1 MSKLYDIK
9 NPEYVKTLSIKE
21 LESLCEEIREFLID
35 NNSQTGGHLAPNLG
49 TVELIVALHKVFDSP
64 KDKIIFDVGHQAYT
78 HKILTG
84 RAAQFNTLRK
94 YGGLSGFLKRRESE
108 HDIWEA
114 GHSSTSISA
123 ATGFAYAR
131 DLQGEDYHVVAVIGD
146 GSLTSGLAYEA
157 LNHLGQSGKRVIV
170 ILNDNKMSISQNV
183 GAVNV
188 MLNKMRVSRRYQKAK
203 NIYLRVIKKEKH
215 IFNLAKRIRD
225 GVKSFFLQ
233 NNVFEEMGFEYY
245 GPIDGHD
252 LPTVIHFLNKV
263 KTIDKPVLVHLVTK
277 KGKGYKY
284 AENDECGIWHGV
296 GPFNKETGEFL
307 NKSQANVKSWSKI
320 ICEGVTRLAKEDERI
335 VVITPAMKQGS
346 ALESFEQAFPDRI
359 IDVGIAEEHAITFA
373 GGLAMSNMKPFVSIY
388 STFLQRAYDQINH
401 DLALQ
406 DLPVVVGVDRAGLV
420 DGDGETHQG
429 IFDVAFLRHIPNT
442 YIMMPKDAHEAYDL
456 LYTAFKSEKLCFI
469 RYPRGNAST
478 EGLDEHQFTYIPLG
492 SWTIEREGE
501 DYIFITYGPGIDY
514 IKSICDKNQI
524 NAKVINARFIKPIDE
539 KLLKDLI
546 SENKPIIVFEEVVR
560 TSSLNSAILEFAQK
574 ERLSISNIYSMAIND
589 TYVGQ
594 GDRNLLYKELHLDEE
609 SILKL
614 INSLKDEANEER
626 TN

>member
-1 MSKLYDIK
+1 MSKLNEIK
-9 NPEYVKTLSIKE
+9 NPEFVKTLSIKE
-21 LESLCEEIREFLID
+21 LEVLCQEIRDFLID
-35 NNSQTGGHLAPNLG
+35 NISQTGGHLAPNLG

-84 RAAQFNTLRK
+84 RGEKFNTLRK
-94 YGGLSGFLKRRESE
+94 HQGLSGFLKRNESE

-131 DLQGEDYHVVAVIGD
+131 DLKGEDYHVVAVIGD

-157 LNHLGQSGKRVIV
+157 LNHLGQSGKKVIV
-170 ILNDNKMSISQNV
+170 VLNDNKMSISQNV
-183 GAVNV
+183 GAINV

-215 IFNLAKRIRD
+215 IFGLAKRVRD
-225 GVKSFFLQ
+225 GIKSFFLQ
-233 NNVFEEMGFEYY
+233 NNIFEEMGFEYY

-252 LPTVIHFLNKV
+252 LATVIHFLNKV

-277 KGKGYKY
+277 KGKGYKF
-284 AENDECGIWHGV
+284 AENDDCGIWHGV

-307 NKSQANVKSWSKI
+307 NKPKENIKSWSKI
-320 ICEGVTRLAKEDERI
+320 ISEGVTRLAQDDKRI

-346 ALESFEQAFPDRI
+346 ALECFEAAFPDRI

-373 GGLAMSNMKPFVSIY
+373 GGLAMCNMKPFVTIY

-401 DLALQ
+401 DLARQ
-406 DLPVVVGVDRAGLV
+406 NLPVVVGIDRAGLV

-429 IFDVAFLRHIPNT
+429 IFDIAFLRHIPNT
-442 YIMMPKDAHEAYDL
+442 IIMMPKDPREAYNL
-456 LYTAFKSEKLCFI
+456 LYTAFESEKLCFI
-469 RYPRGNAST
+469 RYPRGNAVVD
-478 EGLDEHQFTYIPLG
+478 GLDSHVFINVPLG
-492 SWTIEREGE
+492 SWTVEREGNKL
-501 DYIFITYGPGIDY
+501 IFITYGPGVDY
-514 IKSICDKNQI
+514 IKSICDKHNI
-524 NAKVINARFIKPIDE
+524 DAKVINARFIKPLDE
-539 KLLKDLI
+539 SLLKELLN
-546 SENKPIIVFEEVVR
+546 EQKPIIVFEEVVR

-574 ERLSISNIYSMAIND
+574 EHLSIDKIYSMAID
-589 TYVGQ
+589 DIYVGQ
-594 GDRNLLYKELHLDEE
+594 GDRTLLYKDLHLDEE
-609 SILKL
+609 SILKF
-614 INSLKDEANEER
+614 ICNLKDEDNEKG
-626 TN
+626 TY